1 MRREGFTRKKR
12 ISMSIGNEI
21 EQVLDAY
28 GSISLPEVE
37 KASLMR
43 RKDSKYIMNVLNLP
57 DVLASV
63 MEHYRVLT
71 IDGKRSHGYCTHYY
85 DTPDLE
91 MYHLHHRGK
100 ANRHKVRF
108 RRYGTSDIHFLEVKR
123 KNSKGVTVKN
133 RIRTNGMHASIL
145 TTEEEFLH
153 THTPYHASLMKP
165 VLENQF
171 NRITLVRHD
180 QRERITLDY
189 GLRFSSM
196 MSDRELNLPGL
207 SIAEIKYE
215 HLLSGSPFNLAL
227 KKDHIVP
234 DRFSKYA
241 IGAAL
246 LNGELKQNRFKMKVR
261 KVLRINEQYSETI
274 KTPQDA

>member
-1 MRREGFTRKKR
+1 
-12 ISMSIGNEI
+12 
-21 EQVLDAY
+21 
-28 GSISLPEVE
+28 
-37 KASLMR
+37 
-43 RKDSKYIMNVLNLP
+43 
-57 DVLASV
+57 
-63 MEHYRVLT
+63 
-71 IDGKRSHGYCTHYY
+71 
-85 DTPDLE
+85 
-91 MYHLHHRGK
+91 
-100 ANRHKVRF
+100 
-108 RRYGTSDIHFLEVKR
+108 
-123 KNSKGVTVKN
+123 
-133 RIRTNGMHASIL
+133 
-145 TTEEEFLH
+145 
-153 THTPYHASLMKP
+153 MKP